1 MSKWFLVRHGQTD
14 WNAQGLLQGHTD
26 VPLNDVGRDQAR
38 RLGESLSHVGLGA
51 SYSSDLLRCAQT
63 LEPLVAGRDLSVS
76 YTKLLREQAFGR
88 WEGMSFLSIRASD
101 PDLYADMVLDY
112 TSFTPPGGEDF
123 RAVEARSSAFAA
135 EVRERHPSDTLLI
148 VGHGAALRTLIT
160 SVTGLP
166 IEAGWRFKIDS
177 CSLTVLD
184 VGVTPAVVIVLN
196 DTSHLGS
203 PGLHW

>member
-1 MSKWFLVRHGQTD
+1 MSKWFLVRHSQTD

-38 RLGESLSHVGLGA
+38 RLGERLSHVGLYTA
-51 SYSSDLLRCAQT
+51 YSSDLLRCAQT
-63 LEPLVAGRDLSVS
+63 LERLVAGRDLSVS

-135 EVRERHPSDTLLI
+135 ELRERHPSDTLLI

-160 SVTGLP
+160 SMTGLP

-184 VGVTPAVVIVLN
+184 VGVTPAVVVVLN

-203 PGLHW
+203 PGLHQ

>member
-76 YTKLLREQAFGR
+76 YTKLPQGAGL
-88 WEGMSFLSIRASD
+88 W
-101 PDLYADMVLDY
+101 PV
-112 TSFTPPGGEDF
+112 GGD
-123 RAVEARSSAFAA
+123 V
-135 EVRERHPSDTLLI
+135 VP
-148 VGHGAALRTLIT
+148 VYQ
-160 SVTGLP
+160 GL
-166 IEAGWRFKIDS
+166 
-177 CSLTVLD
+177 
-184 VGVTPAVVIVLN
+184 
-196 DTSHLGS
+196 
-203 PGLHW
+203 